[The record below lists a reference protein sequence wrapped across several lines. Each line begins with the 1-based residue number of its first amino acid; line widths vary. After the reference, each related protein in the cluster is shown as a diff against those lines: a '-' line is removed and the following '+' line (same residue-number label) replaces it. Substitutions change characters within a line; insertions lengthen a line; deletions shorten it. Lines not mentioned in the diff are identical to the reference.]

1 MDCFVAKDSSDLL
14 FGILHLRVI
23 NIHKN
28 GFRMLLD
35 KVTKVI
41 VKKRVFLKRNQTVD
55 MNKLRKQFSF
65 LEEAMQPNVF
75 NKEGL
80 RGTEIVVIRHLFL
93 P

>member
-1 MDCFVAKDSSDLL
+1 M
-14 FGILHLRVI
+14 
-23 NIHKN
+23 
-28 GFRMLLD
+28 
-35 KVTKVI
+35 
-41 VKKRVFLKRNQTVD
+41 FLKRNQTVD